1 VESWKLFSVQEAI
14 VSFNLDPETKV
25 IEIKV
30 RPV

>member
-14 VSFNLDPETKV
+14 VSFSLDPETKV

-30 RPV
+30 CPV